1 MALPLS
7 YNLRNLRV
15 RWQVTLLSVAGI
27 ALVVAVFIAVLAM
40 ATGFRTT
47 LRATGRTDN
56 AIITQKGSQS
66 ELTSGIPLEQA
77 NVIMVDSRVA
87 RDAAGPLASP
97 EVVVVTNLPRR
108 DDGEPTSVLTRGVT
122 PRAFDVRGG
131 IHLTQGR
138 RFTSGLREII
148 VGRGIQ
154 TRVRGLELGAKVKMQ
169 GQTWDVV
176 GVFAAD
182 GSGFESEIWG
192 DLDVL
197 TAAFKRSGY
206 YETVVVRLADPATRA
221 AFADELDK
229 NPQMKVDLKGE
240 RRYYDEQSGSVVAA
254 LIGLAAFVS
263 LVMGVGAVFAAMNT
277 MYGIVAGRS
286 REIGTLRALGFSRIG
301 ILFSFMVE
309 SLLLALV
316 GGVLGCLVALPA
328 HGMTGATVS
337 NFSEIAFAFRI
348 TPTMMAGAIVF
359 ALLMGFWGGVLPALR
374 AARLPITTALRE
386 A

>member
-56 AIITQKGSQS
+56 AIVTQKGSQS

-87 RDAAGPLASP
+87 RDAVGPLASP
-97 EVVVVTNLPRR
+97 EIVVVTNLPRR
-108 DDGEPTSVLTRGVT
+108 ADGQPTSVLTRGVT
-122 PRAFDVRGG
+122 ARAFDVRGG
-131 IHLTQGR
+131 IRLTEGR

-154 TRVRGLELGAKVKMQ
+154 TRVRGLVLGAKVKMQ
-169 GQTWDVV
+169 GQVWDVV

-197 TAAFKRSGY
+197 SGAFKRSGY

-221 AFADELDK
+221 AFAEELDK
-229 NPQMKVDLKGE
+229 NPQLKVDLKQE

-254 LIGLAAFVS
+254 LIGLTAFVS

>member
-87 RDAAGPLASP
+87 PDAAGPLASP

-108 DDGEPTSVLTRGVT
+108 DDGEPTSVLARGVT

-131 IHLTQGR
+131 IHLTEGR
-138 RFTSGLREII
+138 RFKSGLREII

-154 TRVRGLELGAKVKMQ
+154 TRVRGLGLGAQVKMQ
-169 GQTWDVV
+169 GQAWDVV
-176 GVFAAD
+176 GVFTAD

-197 TAAFKRSGY
+197 TAAFKRAGY

-240 RRYYDEQSGSVVAA
+240 RRYYDEQSGSVVTA

-263 LVMGVGAVFAAMNT
+263 LVMGVGAVFAART
-277 MYGIVAGRS
+277 PCTASWPRS
-286 REIGTLRALGFSRIG
+286 REIGRCAPGLRAHRH
-301 ILFSFMVE
+301 
-309 SLLLALV
+309 LAR
-316 GGVLGCLVALPA
+316 
-328 HGMTGATVS
+328 S
-337 NFSEIAFAFRI
+337 
-348 TPTMMAGAIVF
+348 
-359 ALLMGFWGGVLPALR
+359 
-374 AARLPITTALRE
+374 
-386 A
+386 

>member
-27 ALVVAVFIAVLAM
+27 ALVVAVFITVLAM

-56 AIITQKGSQS
+56 AIVTQKGSQS

-77 NVIMVDSRVA
+77 KVIMVDSRVA

-97 EVVVVTNLPRR
+97 EIVVVTTLPRR
-108 DDGEPTSVLTRGVT
+108 ADGEPTSVLTRGVT
-122 PRAFDVRGG
+122 GRAFDVRGG
-131 IHLTQGR
+131 VRLVEGR
-138 RFTSGLREII
+138 RFKSGLRELV

-154 TRVRGLELGAKVKMQ
+154 TRVRGLDLGSQVKMQ
-169 GQTWDVV
+169 GQLWDVV

-182 GSGFESEIWG
+182 GNGFESEIWG

-197 TAAFKRSGY
+197 TGAFKRQGY
-206 YETVVVRLADPATRA
+206 YESVVVRLADPATRA
-221 AFADELDK
+221 AFAEELDK

-240 RRYYDEQSGSVVAA
+240 RRYYDEQSGTVVTA
-254 LIGLAAFVS
+254 LIGLATFVS
-263 LVMGVGAVFAAMNT
+263 LIMGAGAVFAAMNT

-286 REIGTLRALGFSRIG
+286 REIGTLRALGFSRVG

-348 TPTMMAGAIVF
+348 TPGMMAGAIVF
-359 ALLMGFWGGVLPALR
+359 ALVMGFWGGVLPALR
-374 AARLPITTALRE
+374 AARLPITAALRE

>member
-7 YNLRNLRV
+7 YNLRNLWV

-27 ALVVAVFIAVLAM
+27 ALAVAVFIAVLAM

-87 RDAAGPLASP
+87 RDASGPLASP
-97 EVVVVTNLPRR
+97 EVVVVTTLPRR
-108 DDGEPTSVLTRGVT
+108 DGGEPTSVLTRGVT
-122 PRAFDVRGG
+122 PRAFEVRGG
-131 IHLTQGR
+131 IHLTEGR
-138 RFTSGLREII
+138 RFTPGLREII

-169 GQTWDVV
+169 GQVWDVV

-182 GSGFESEIWG
+182 GSGFESEVWG

-197 TAAFKRSGY
+197 TAAFKRAGY

-221 AFADELDK
+221 AFAEELDK

-240 RRYYDEQSGSVVAA
+240 RRYYDEQSGTVVAA
-254 LIGLAAFVS
+254 LIGLAGFVS

-286 REIGTLRALGFSRIG
+286 REIGTLRALGFSRLG